1 MDQIA
6 FLYDLKHDQGRV
18 YAQKL
23 RDVDGT
29 CKPETLSMTPK
40 MTLAAI
46 LLNLAFLPP
55 AFASD
60 DVGLAD
66 IAVPSTARGKDL
78 DVQIWY
84 PAAGDGT
91 AGHSGDNRIFQGAPV
106 QKGAS
111 IKEGRFPVVLISHGS
126 GSRAE
131 GMAWIAAKL
140 ASEGFIVVG
149 PNHPGTTSG
158 DSTPADTPKIWERTD
173 DLSTILTALTTW
185 GRWSS
190 VIDPSRV
197 GVLGFS
203 LGGSTAME
211 IAGARADL
219 GAYVRYCEDN
229 AAMMDCQWFAGGR
242 GYQNDEPVNVPKLD
256 LRSLDKARFEQQ
268 NRDTRIRS
276 AVLVDPGLALAFK
289 QESLRKVDIPLTFI
303 NLGSKGKIPAAV
315 LADKLA
321 EDVPGAIYH
330 RVDGANHF
338 SFLPLCKPDA
348 DAFLKSIGERDPIC
362 EPAGPRDRAEI
373 HAELEKIII
382 DAFNRTLK
390 PGQ

>member
-1 MDQIA
+1 MHTFTTITTLLFSALATQPLFAGEAVGVSNIA
-6 FLYDLKHDQGRV
+6 IHS
-18 YAQKL
+18 
-23 RDVDGT
+23 
-29 CKPETLSMTPK
+29 PE
-40 MTLAAI
+40 
-46 LLNLAFLPP
+46 
-55 AFASD
+55 
-60 DVGLAD
+60 
-66 IAVPSTARGKDL
+66 RGKDL
-78 DVQIWY
+78 AVTIWY
-84 PAAGDGT
+84 PTDGKGT
-91 AGHSGDNRIFQGAPV
+91 QVFSGEDRIFQDTSAFKDAAL
-106 QKGAS
+106 QS
-111 IKEGRFPVVLISHGS
+111 GRLPLVLLSHGS
-126 GSRAE
+126 GASVRS
-131 GMAWIAAKL
+131 MSWIASKL
-140 ASEGFIVVG
+140 ASEGFIVAG
-149 PNHPGTTSG
+149 ANHPGTTSG
-158 DSTPADTPKIWERTD
+158 DSTPADTPKIWERTG
-173 DLSTILTALTTW
+173 DLSTIVTALTTQ
-185 GRWSS
+185 GQWSAS
-190 VIDPSRV
+190 IDARRI

-203 LGGSTAME
+203 LGGSAAME
-211 IAGARADL
+211 ISGARADL
-219 GAYVRYCEDN
+219 DAYSRYCEDY
-229 AAMMDCQWFAGGR
+229 ATMPDCQWFAGGR

-289 QESLRKVDIPLTFI
+289 QESLQKVDIPLTFI